1 MDKSTEVSL
10 LICSECEMI
19 LHAYLL
25 RCLSCEYTAWLI
37 KPIRMHHISSSHTIL
52 QSVADLM
59 SGTQPIDQSKH
70 SHQGHSSS
78 QALRE

>member
-1 MDKSTEVSL
+1 MQLKTKQANIHFASSTESTN
-10 LICSECEMI
+10 
-19 LHAYLL
+19 YLL
-25 RCLSCEYTAWLI
+25 LWLSGEHKAWLV
-37 KPIRMHHISSSHTIL
+37 KPIRTHQSSSSHTTL

-59 SGTQPIDQSKH
+59 RGTQPMDQSKH